1 MARATLKQVAAEAGV
16 SHQTVSAVLN
26 NHPNVKTSTR
36 EHVTAVMER
45 MNYQPNHAARAL
57 RSSRSGHIGYVLYG
71 PATAAFSD
79 PYMSIVMSSVI
90 DTIRLHGYE
99 VMPYFLSNDKDPEL
113 RSFRAL
119 FDQGRLDGAILM
131 ASNFPDR
138 MLEQLHSW
146 DYPMVAMD
154 RFIPDLAFPAVW
166 ARHREGFQ
174 DAVRH
179 LARQRRTHI
188 AFVGGQPLSPACTH
202 DSAAERF
209 EGYRLGLEQ
218 AQLPYQEQLVVH
230 ADWTFDGGRNAF
242 RELLQ
247 SGQQI
252 DAVMVANDRMAV
264 GVIREA
270 LEAGFNIPDQ
280 LAVVGFDDFEFARY
294 IQPELTTVHFP
305 VEQMAVKATE
315 LLMGLIE
322 KKAVLKKFAVPVHLV
337 VRQSG

>member
-16 SHQTVSAVLN
+16 SHQTVSAVVN
-26 NHPNVKTSTR
+26 NLPGVKASTR
-36 EHVTAVMER
+36 EHVLAVMER

-57 RSSRSGHIGYVLYG
+57 RSSRSNHIGYVLFG

-99 VMPYFLSNDKDPEL
+99 VMPYFLNSDRDPDL

-138 MLEQLHSW
+138 VLEHLHSW

-154 RFIPDLAFPAVW
+154 RYIPDLPFPAVW

-179 LARQRRTHI
+179 LARQQRKNL

-209 EGYRLGLEQ
+209 EGYKLGLAQ
-218 AQLPYQEQLVVH
+218 AGLPYREELVIH
-230 ADWTFDGGRNAF
+230 SDWTFDGGRNAF
-242 RELLQ
+242 RELLE
-247 SGQQI
+247 SGQQM
-252 DAVMVANDRMAV
+252 DGVLAANDRMAV
-264 GVIREA
+264 GVVREA
-270 LEAGFNIPDQ
+270 LDAGYHVPDQ
-280 LAVVGFDDFEFARY
+280 LAVIGFDDFEFSRY

-315 LLMGLIE
+315 LLLSLME
-322 KKAVLKKFAVPVHLV
+322 KKATLKKFAVPVHLV
-337 VRQSG
+337 VRRSG